1 MLDWR
6 LPMRLDLSLY
16 LITDPKLCEN
26 HGLVETV
33 AAAVRGGVTIVQL
46 RDKHASDDEMIQQAR
61 QIRQAIAGSGVPLII
76 NDRLEVALAC
86 GADGLHIGQDDGDV
100 RAARRALGPDAIL
113 GLSAQQLD
121 QLARLDTDALSDLNY
136 LGLGPV
142 FATAT
147 KGNHATP
154 IGFDG
159 LAALVAASPLPS
171 VAIGGLKREHVEA
184 VRRAGADGL
193 AVVSAIC
200 GTPDPEAAAR
210 AFAMLK

>member
-1 MLDWR
+1 
-6 LPMRLDLSLY
+6 MRLDLSLY
-16 LITDPKLCEN
+16 LITDPSLCEDL
-26 HGLVETV
+26 GLVETV
-33 AAAVRGGVTIVQL
+33 AAAVRGGVSVVQL
-46 RDKHASDDEMIQQAR
+46 RDKHASDDEMIQQACR
-61 QIRQAIAGSGVPLII
+61 IKQAIAGSGVPLII
-76 NDRLEVALAC
+76 NDRLEVALAS

-100 RAARRALGPDAIL
+100 ATARRALGPDAFL
-113 GLSAQQLD
+113 GLSVQRLD
-121 QLARLDTDALSDLNY
+121 QLAQLDAQAVSNLNY

-147 KGNHATP
+147 KGDHATP
-154 IGFDG
+154 LGFDG

-171 VAIGGLKREHVEA
+171 VAIGGLKREHIEA

-210 AFAMLK
+210 AFAAPN

>member
-1 MLDWR
+1 
-6 LPMRLDLSLY
+6 MRLDLSLY
-16 LITDPKLCEN
+16 LITDPSLCEGQ
-26 HGLVETV
+26 GLVETV
-33 AAAVRGGVTIVQL
+33 AAAVRGGVTVVQL

-61 QIRQAIAGSGVPLII
+61 RIKQAIAGSGVPLII
-76 NDRLEVALAC
+76 NDRLEVALAS

-100 RAARRALGPDAIL
+100 ATARRALGPDAL
-113 GLSAQQLD
+113 FGLSVQRLD
-121 QLARLDTDALSDLNY
+121 QLTRLDTEAVNDLNY

-147 KGNHATP
+147 KGDHATP
-154 IGFDG
+154 IGLDG

-210 AFAMLK
+210 AFAVPS